1 MTGATLEFIWR
12 VGVTVAALVGLAV
25 FWYLVLSNLT
35 PFSTTFSEADVK
47 VEIAR
52 ERRFKNLMKT
62 SVALD
67 VLFFVWLVVEGAFL
81 VPWMVSRYGI

>member
-1 MTGATLEFIWR
+1 MTGTAFEFIWR
-12 VGVTVAALVGLAV
+12 VGITVAALVGLGA
-25 FWYLVLSNLT
+25 FWYVVLSNIT

-52 ERRFKNLMKT
+52 ERRYRKLTKT

-67 VLFFVWLVVEGAFL
+67 VVFFVWLVVEGALL

>member
-1 MTGATLEFIWR
+1 MTGGAFDFIWR
-12 VGVTVAALVGLAV
+12 IGITVAALVGLGV

-52 ERRFKNLMKT
+52 ERRYKKLANT

-67 VLFFVWLVVEGAFL
+67 LVFFIWLVVEGALL